1 MTFDH
6 LITTHH
12 LVGLE
17 AALVSATRV
26 LVATFPELHREL
38 RHGEPI
44 AVATARALIENCDRL
59 LAAIDDYRSH
69 VVVKPANDPDQ
80 LDWPF

>member
-6 LITTHH
+6 FVTTHH
-12 LVGLE
+12 LVDLE
-17 AALVSATRV
+17 SALVAAARV
-26 LVATFPELHREL
+26 LAATFPELHREL
-38 RHGEPI
+38 RHGEPL
-44 AVATARALIENCDRL
+44 AVAAARILIENCDRL

-69 VVVKPANDPDQ
+69 IVAKPAKNLDQ